1 MARPHFIPE
10 ITDSFVEMHEQYLVP
25 AIYAQWAYRVAEL
38 AEIDLGDRVLD
49 VACGSGT
56 LARAA
61 QLETGLTGHVTGL
74 DSSEKML
81 EVARQHSKIIDWQL
95 GDAMAMPF
103 DKNQF
108 DRVLCQFALMFIEN
122 RVRAIKE
129 MLRVCRPN
137 GLIVMAV
144 WSRREPGGAYDRL
157 IQLVQ
162 RHAGVIAAENLA
174 APWSLGKTGV
184 MDALL
189 LTSGVNEYE
198 CHERIG
204 QARYPSKQAFIDSHL
219 QLADALD
226 SMDEECYRNILS
238 DGDSELRPFLSPG
251 GQLIAHQN
259 ANIFLVKNE

>member
-1 MARPHFIPE
+1 MAHPHFVPE

-38 AEIDLGDRVLD
+38 AEIDSGNRILD
-49 VACGSGT
+49 VACGTGP

-61 QLETGLTGHVTGL
+61 KLETGLTGHVTGL

-95 GDAMAMPF
+95 GDAIAMPF

-137 GLIVMAV
+137 GLIVIAI
-144 WSRREPGGAYDRL
+144 WSRLDSGGAYARL
-157 IQLVQ
+157 FQLVQ
-162 RHAGVIAAENLA
+162 KHAGAIAAKNLA
-174 APWSLGKTGV
+174 APWSLGKSGA
-184 MDALL
+184 MDVLL
-189 LTSGVNEYE
+189 LSAGVNEYE
-198 CHERIG
+198 CHERMG
-204 QARYPSKQAFIDSHL
+204 QASYPTKKAFIDSHL
-219 QLADALD
+219 QLAGALD

-238 DGDSELRPFLSPG
+238 DADSELRPFLSPG

-259 ANIFLVKNE
+259 ANIYVVKDD